1 LGCGLSGRALAW
13 VQSQV
18 LGRKRFKVKSI
29 FREIFHNLENAKDPV
44 LETDLNLE
52 RIRQG
57 IEMIL

>member
-1 LGCGLSGRALAW
+1 
-13 VQSQV
+13 V